1 VTGVIESG
9 ATRSVVVEIG
19 EVTIDLGDGAPQTAP
34 EAMAPA
40 TGFDADAYA
49 EWQQNREDRL
59 GIVPVP
65 LIGYVG

>member
-1 VTGVIESG
+1 MIEG
-9 ATRSVVVEIG
+9 AGTRSVVVEIG

-34 EAMAPA
+34 EAAA
-40 TGFDADAYA
+40 ARDRASTRTRFA